1 MFNNISEHQ
10 VVQGVEIITNMIAEK
25 VCSVATTYIKKL
37 QMLTSKRIS
46 KKLRSRGCTKKN

>member
-37 QMLTSKRIS
+37 DVDLLQFAAVNSC
-46 KKLRSRGCTKKN
+46 SRK